1 MNGKWNGGKVSSI
14 CSYGGVGGM
23 IYLGRRSR
31 GLEVRFLN
39 SLLVTKVGR
48 VFDSSW
54 FELVRDS
61 DNAWL
66 TGEGVCLIEFLD
78 GGYVIS
84 FLTLFYGIMYD

>member
-1 MNGKWNGGKVSSI
+1 
-14 CSYGGVGGM
+14 M

-61 DNAWL
+61 DNA
-66 TGEGVCLIEFLD
+66 
-78 GGYVIS
+78 
-84 FLTLFYGIMYD
+84 